1 MNRTL
6 ARSAAAGTAVLAL
19 AAYGGV
25 ATAATSQGST
35 VTATY
40 TAKLVATGG
49 TKGSKAETGT
59 FVGKLM
65 KNGKMSYT
73 ISYKGVSGHLSSAL
87 IQVGQTGKKGTTM
100 TPLTGKLA
108 ASPLRGTITP
118 SASLVAAL
126 KDGKAVV
133 WLKAT
138 KPTSA
143 LSGTAKA

>member
-6 ARSAAAGTAVLAL
+6 ARSAAAATAVLAL
-19 AAYGGV
+19 AASGGL
-25 ATAATSQGST
+25 AAAATTNGSN

-49 TKGSKAETGT
+49 AKGSKAAAGT

-65 KNGKMSYT
+65 KSGKMTYT
-73 ISYKGVSGHLSSAL
+73 ITYKGVTGHLNSAL
-87 IQVGQTGKKGTTM
+87 IQVGQTGKKGTVM
-100 TPLTGKLA
+100 TPLTGKLS
-108 ASPLRGTITP
+108 ASPVSGTLTP
-118 SASLVAAL
+118 SKSLITAL

>member
-6 ARSAAAGTAVLAL
+6 VRSAAA
-19 AAYGGV
+19 
-25 ATAATSQGST
+25 ATAALAIAASGGIAAAASSNSSS

-40 TAKLVATGG
+40 TAKLVESGG
-49 TKGSKAETGT
+49 AKGSKAADGT

-65 KNGKMSYT
+65 KDGKMSYT
-73 ISYKGVSGHLSSAL
+73 ITYKGVSGKLDSAL
-87 IQVGQTGKKGTTM
+87 IQVGQTGKKGTTT
-100 TPLTGKLA
+100 TPLTGKLK
-108 ASPLRGTITP
+108 ASPLSGTITP
-118 SASLVAAL
+118 SKSLVTAF